1 VPAARCWR
9 WANIGI
15 SQPGEIWQAAAMTD
29 LSSEVPARR
38 DLKVVSLIAAG
49 HLLSHFYILILPPL
63 FPLLRG
69 EYGVS
74 YTALGVALAVL
85 NGTTALTQA
94 PVGFLVDRFGARK
107 ILIGGLVLFALAI
120 ALIGVFP
127 SYPALIA
134 LMVLAGLGNA
144 VFHPADYAILSAS
157 VNVERMGRAFS
168 IHTFGGYFG
177 FAAAP
182 LTVVFLTGL
191 FGWQWALM
199 ICGGVGVV
207 VALLMLANSEVLLDD
222 SAKHQGRAAQR
233 RQRGGDLR
241 LLLSLPVLIS
251 LAFFAML
258 ALSHGGLTS
267 FGVSALESLY
277 RVPLVEANAPLSIY
291 LFASALGVLAGG
303 WAADRTDRHDWL
315 VGACMILVAV
325 LVAPVAA
332 FTPSLVVVSV
342 LFGLAGFFS
351 GAVAPSRDMMVRA
364 ITPPGASGKVFGFV
378 TTGFNI
384 GGLITPLIFGMVM
397 DHSEPRLVFWL
408 VAILSLL
415 TLVTVFGTGRHA
427 RAGRVAAGAD

>member
-1 VPAARCWR
+1 
-9 WANIGI
+9 
-15 SQPGEIWQAAAMTD
+15 MTD
-29 LSSEVPARR
+29 LRSEVPAGRQ

-49 HLLSHFYILILPPL
+49 HFLSHFYILVLPPL
-63 FPLLRG
+63 FPLLRS

-74 YTALGVALAVL
+74 YTALGLALAVL

-94 PVGFLVDRFGARK
+94 PVGFLVDRFGARS
-107 ILIGGLVLFALAI
+107 ILIGGLALFALAI

-127 SYPALIA
+127 TYPALIL
-134 LMVLAGLGNA
+134 LMMLAGIGNA

-168 IHTFGGYFG
+168 IHTFGGYIG

-182 LTVVFLTGL
+182 VTVVFLAGL
-191 FGWQWALM
+191 FGWQWALT
-199 ICGGVGVV
+199 ICGGAGLL
-207 VALLMLANSEVLLDD
+207 VALLMLANSGILLDD
-222 SAKHQGRAAQR
+222 SATRHARAMQ
-233 RQRGGDLR
+233 RQRHGADLR
-241 LLLSLPVLIS
+241 LLFSLPILTS

-258 ALSHGGLTS
+258 ALTHGGLST

-277 RVPLVEANAPLSIY
+277 RVPLVEANAPISIY
-291 LFASALGVLAGG
+291 LFASAFGVLAGG
-303 WAADRTDRHDWL
+303 WVADRTRRHDWL
-315 VGACMILVAV
+315 VGTCMVMGAIT
-325 LVAPVAA
+325 VAPVAA
-332 FTPSLVVVSV
+332 FTPSLVLVSV
-342 LFGLAGFFS
+342 LLGVAGFFS

-415 TLVTVFGTGRHA
+415 TLITVFGTGRHA
-427 RAGRVAAGAD
+427 RAGRVTAGAD

>member
-1 VPAARCWR
+1 
-9 WANIGI
+9 
-15 SQPGEIWQAAAMTD
+15 MTD

-38 DLKVVSLIAAG
+38 QDLKVVSLIAAG
-49 HLLSHFYILILPPL
+49 HFLSHFYILVLPPL

-74 YTALGVALAVL
+74 YTALGLALAVL

-94 PVGFLVDRFGARK
+94 PVGFLVDRFGARS
-107 ILIGGLVLFALAI
+107 ILIGGLALFALAI

-127 SYPALIA
+127 AYPALIL
-134 LMVLAGLGNA
+134 LMMLAGLGNA

-168 IHTFGGYFG
+168 IHTFGGYIG
-177 FAAAP
+177 FASAP
-182 LTVVFLTGL
+182 VTVVFLAGL

-199 ICGGVGVV
+199 ICGGAGLL

-222 SAKHQGRAAQR
+222 SATRHARATQ
-233 RQRGGDLR
+233 RQRHGADLR
-241 LLLSLPVLIS
+241 LLFSLPILTS

-258 ALSHGGLTS
+258 ALTHGGLST

-277 RVPLVEANAPLSIY
+277 QVPLVEANVPLSIY
-291 LFASALGVLAGG
+291 LFASAFGVLAGG
-303 WAADRTDRHDWL
+303 WTADRTRRHDWL
-315 VGACMILVAV
+315 VGACMILGAIT
-325 LVAPVAA
+325 VAPVAA
-332 FTPSLVVVSV
+332 FTPSLVLVSV
-342 LFGLAGFFS
+342 LLGVAGFFS

-378 TTGFNI
+378 IIGFNI

-415 TLVTVFGTGRHA
+415 TLITVFGTGRHA

>member
-1 VPAARCWR
+1 
-9 WANIGI
+9 
-15 SQPGEIWQAAAMTD
+15 MTD
-29 LSSEVPARR
+29 LSSEAPAKRQ

-49 HLLSHFYILILPPL
+49 HFLSHFYILVLPPL

-74 YTALGVALAVL
+74 YTALGLALAVL

-94 PVGFLVDRFGARK
+94 PVGFLVDRFGARS
-107 ILIGGLVLFALAI
+107 ILIGGLALFALAVG
-120 ALIGVFP
+120 LIGLFP
-127 SYPALIA
+127 TYPALIF
-134 LMVLAGLGNA
+134 LMVVAGLGNA

-157 VNVERMGRAFS
+157 VNVDRMGRAFS
-168 IHTFGGYFG
+168 IHTFGGYIG
-177 FAAAP
+177 FASAP
-182 LTVVFLTGL
+182 VTVVFLAGL

-199 ICGGVGVV
+199 ICGGAGLL
-207 VALLMLANSEVLLDD
+207 VALLMLANSDVLLDD
-222 SAKHQGRAAQR
+222 GATRHARATR
-233 RQRGGDLR
+233 RQRHGADLR
-241 LLLSLPVLIS
+241 LLFSLPILTS

-258 ALSHGGLTS
+258 ALTHGGLST

-277 RVPLVEANAPLSIY
+277 QVLLVEANAPISIY
-291 LFASALGVLAGG
+291 LFASAFGVLAGG
-303 WAADRTDRHDWL
+303 WAADRTRRHDWL
-315 VGACMILVAV
+315 VGACMVMGAIT
-325 LVAPVAA
+325 VAPVAA
-332 FTPSLVVVSV
+332 FTPSLVLVSV
-342 LFGLAGFFS
+342 LLGVAGFFS

-415 TLVTVFGTGRHA
+415 TLITVFGTGRHA

>member
-1 VPAARCWR
+1 
-9 WANIGI
+9 
-15 SQPGEIWQAAAMTD
+15 MTD
-29 LSSEVPARR
+29 LRSEVPAGRQ

-49 HLLSHFYILILPPL
+49 HFLSHFYILVLPPL
-63 FPLLRG
+63 FPLLRS

-74 YTALGVALAVL
+74 YTALGLALAVL

-94 PVGFLVDRFGARK
+94 PVGFLVDRFGARS
-107 ILIGGLVLFALAI
+107 ILIGGLALFALAI

-127 SYPALIA
+127 TYPALIL
-134 LMVLAGLGNA
+134 LMMLAGIGNA

-168 IHTFGGYFG
+168 IHTFGGYIG

-182 LTVVFLTGL
+182 VTVVFLAGL
-191 FGWQWALM
+191 FGWQWALT
-199 ICGGVGVV
+199 ICGGAGLL
-207 VALLMLANSEVLLDD
+207 VALLMLANSEILLDD
-222 SAKHQGRAAQR
+222 SATRHARAMQ
-233 RQRGGDLR
+233 RQRHGADLR
-241 LLLSLPVLIS
+241 LLFSLPILTS

-258 ALSHGGLTS
+258 ALTHGGLST

-277 RVPLVEANAPLSIY
+277 RVPLVEANAPISIY
-291 LFASALGVLAGG
+291 LFASAFGVLAGG
-303 WAADRTDRHDWL
+303 WAADRTRRHDWL
-315 VGACMILVAV
+315 VGTCMVMGAIT
-325 LVAPVAA
+325 VAPVAA
-332 FTPSLVVVSV
+332 FTPSLVLVSV
-342 LFGLAGFFS
+342 LLGVAGFFS

-415 TLVTVFGTGRHA
+415 TLITVFGTGRHA
-427 RAGRVAAGAD
+427 RAGRVTAGAD

>member
-1 VPAARCWR
+1 M
-9 WANIGI
+9 I
-15 SQPGEIWQAAAMTD
+15 D
-29 LSSEVPARR
+29 LSSEVPARPR

-49 HLLSHFYILILPPL
+49 HFLSHFYILILPPL

-74 YTALGVALAVL
+74 YTALGLALALL

-94 PVGFLVDRFGARK
+94 PVGFLVDRFGARS
-107 ILIGGLVLFALAI
+107 ILIGGLAVFALAI
-120 ALIGVFP
+120 GLVGVFP
-127 SYPALIA
+127 TYPALLV

-157 VNVERMGRAFS
+157 VNVGRMGRAFS
-168 IHTFGGYFG
+168 IHTFGGYVG

-182 LTVVFLTGL
+182 VTVVFLAGL
-191 FGWQWALM
+191 FGWQAALM
-199 ICGGVGVV
+199 ICSGAGIV
-207 VALLMLANSEVLLDD
+207 VALLMLANSDVLLDD
-222 SAKHQGRAAQR
+222 AAARQARAAQR
-233 RQRGGDLR
+233 RRRGADLR
-241 LLLSLPVLIS
+241 LLLSLPILTS

-258 ALSHGGLTS
+258 ALTHGGLST

-277 RVPLVEANAPLSIY
+277 GVPLVEANVPISIY
-291 LFASALGVLAGG
+291 LFASAFGVLAGG
-303 WAADRTDRHDWL
+303 WAADRTRRHDLL
-315 VGACMILVAV
+315 VAACMILGAV
-325 LVAPVAA
+325 TVAPIAA
-332 FTPSLVVVSV
+332 LTPSLVLVSV
-342 LFGLAGFFS
+342 LLGAAGFFS

-415 TLVTVFGTGRHA
+415 TLITVFGTGRHA

>member
-1 VPAARCWR
+1 
-9 WANIGI
+9 
-15 SQPGEIWQAAAMTD
+15 MTD

-38 DLKVVSLIAAG
+38 QDLKVVSLIAAG
-49 HLLSHFYILILPPL
+49 HFLSHFYILILPPL
-63 FPLLRG
+63 VPLLRG

-74 YTALGVALAVL
+74 YTALGLALAVL
-85 NGTTALTQA
+85 NGTTGLTQA
-94 PVGFLVDRFGARK
+94 PVGFLVDRFGARN
-107 ILIGGLVLFALAI
+107 ILIGGLAVFALATG
-120 ALIGVFP
+120 LIGLFP
-127 SYPALIA
+127 TYPALLV
-134 LMVLAGLGNA
+134 LMVLAGLGNS

-157 VNVERMGRAFS
+157 VNVDRMGRAFS

-182 LTVVFLTGL
+182 VTVVFLAGL

-199 ICGGVGVV
+199 ICGGAGLL

-222 SAKHQGRAAQR
+222 SARHLARAAQR
-233 RQRGGDLR
+233 RRRGGDLR
-241 LLLSLPVLIS
+241 LLLSVPVLTS
-251 LAFFAML
+251 LAFFVML

-277 RVPLVEANAPLSIY
+277 RVPLVEANAPLSVY
-291 LFASALGVLAGG
+291 LFVSALGVLAGG

-315 VGACMILVAV
+315 VGACMVLVAIM
-325 LVAPVAA
+325 VAPVAA
-332 FTPSLVVVSV
+332 FTPSLVLVSV
-342 LFGLAGFFS
+342 LLGVAGFFS

-415 TLVTVFGTGRHA
+415 TVITVFGTGRHA
-427 RAGRVAAGAD
+427 RAGHVAAGAD